1 MVIPGTR
8 ATPTCLRSRQ
18 GVKPAFTEYNVDDR
32 YTWNKCPRYDG
43 KPLETGGFARL
54 LVAYKR
60 NVPFVVEHIDS
71 MLVAL
76 GAQKGDLSALQ
87 NTLGRTGARQ
97 IETLYVAT
105 LMKEWV
111 TSCEAVQAATAP
123 TSVSPASTAKAPAS
137 GGSRG
142 ALYPPRRS
150 GRQDAITS
158 RHSVYLDLA
167 RTMALRLMEQ
177 ALIGVPVADIEKPI
191 NALRTVSRP
200 LRLRRAYRR
209 PKTGKTLVTS
219 PWG

>member
-1 MVIPGTR
+1 MRVRRSFLVRGRRRPASVR
-8 ATPTCLRSRQ
+8 AGRQ
-18 GVKPAFTEYNVDDR
+18 ACIYEYNVDDR

-111 TSCEAVQAATAP
+111 NELCEAVQ
-123 TSVSPASTAKAPAS
+123 
-137 GGSRG
+137 G
-142 ALYPPRRS
+142 
-150 GRQDAITS
+150 
-158 RHSVYLDLA
+158 
-167 RTMALRLMEQ
+167 
-177 ALIGVPVADIEKPI
+177 
-191 NALRTVSRP
+191 
-200 LRLRRAYRR
+200 
-209 PKTGKTLVTS
+209 
-219 PWG
+219 